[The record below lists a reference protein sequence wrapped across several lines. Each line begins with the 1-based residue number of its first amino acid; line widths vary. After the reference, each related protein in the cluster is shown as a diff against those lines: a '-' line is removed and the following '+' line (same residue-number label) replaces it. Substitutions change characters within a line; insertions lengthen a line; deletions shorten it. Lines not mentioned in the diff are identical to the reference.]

1 MRPRMFVLKIR
12 NSKIRNFKFN
22 CQTRKICLK
31 TVPEKIRVFL
41 LLLTVVDEIF
51 EVKCFEIERRT
62 EFHYW
67 FEKRAFVDLYE
78 IKMQFETTRSRI
90 LLYIDST

>member
-1 MRPRMFVLKIR
+1 MIR
-12 NSKIRNFKFN
+12 QGNFAIRLYLTSRFA
-22 CQTRKICLK
+22 CLDA
-31 TVPEKIRVFL
+31 TIETYAWIE
-41 LLLTVVDEIF
+41 VDEIF
-51 EVKCFEIERRT
+51 VVKCFEIERRN

-67 FEKRAFVDLYE
+67 FEKRAFVDIYK

>member
-1 MRPRMFVLKIR
+1 MLH
-12 NSKIRNFKFN
+12 
-22 CQTRKICLK
+22 CQTRKSYLK
-31 TVPEKIRVFL
+31 TVPEQIRVYYPFGAASHFYSR
-41 LLLTVVDEIF
+41 TEVDEIF
-51 EVKCFEIERRT
+51 EVKCFENERRT